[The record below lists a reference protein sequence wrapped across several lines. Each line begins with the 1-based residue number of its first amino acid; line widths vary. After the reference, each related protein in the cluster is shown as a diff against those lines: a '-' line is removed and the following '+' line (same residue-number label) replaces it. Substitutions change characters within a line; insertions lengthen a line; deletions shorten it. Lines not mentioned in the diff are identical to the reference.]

1 MFNPYDGKEMD
12 YFILSH
18 ETIRIALLS
27 SSIVLIL
34 HYHNAEMHDGQ
45 I

>member
-1 MFNPYDGKEMD
+1 MFNPYDGKD
-12 YFILSH
+12 ILSH
-18 ETIRIALLS
+18 ETIIIALLS